1 MTSVLENDENITA
14 GVDEFKVL
22 DNVGV
27 IESPEDFDFSLDLIK
42 DTLTLN
48 LSLVQNFDGY
58 LMLCDF
64 IDRHYTKKQ

>member
-48 LSLVQNFDGY
+48 LSLV
-58 LMLCDF
+58 
-64 IDRHYTKKQ
+64 